1 MKKNFLLTY
10 ILIFSF
16 VQFFSQT
23 TYYVAPS
30 ASGGSNSNAG
40 TSLAAP
46 FETLAHA
53 IDQLTAGDILYVR
66 EGTYRE
72 TITIDED
79 GSSGNLITIQNY
91 NNEVVTIDGT
101 VDVTGTWS
109 TYNDVSGAYQL
120 SYTGDITQLFVDD
133 QPMVNARWP
142 NAQFN
147 DDSIFSHSTWAEG
160 IEGSSSNGSLTID
173 TSVHNPGSIDL
184 GGSIGILNIGSF
196 KTSTVEI
203 SNHNLV
209 SDVITYNSSDLTGNY
224 KTKHHYYFFEGKKEF
239 IDTNNEWFHDKTNNI
254 LYLFP
259 DDGSDPSNRSIKAKI
274 TDYRVTFSAA
284 NYVKLKGI
292 NFFATTFLMTG
303 NSDNN
308 IIEECNFY
316 FPSASK
322 RMLGTTNGVGTPN
335 VTELEGNADNN
346 HILKCLFEYSE
357 GEALRIKGDNNT
369 IENNYFH
376 HIDWSVSDL
385 ESLMVSILCTGDD
398 NIFDNNSIHTTGASA
413 TVLPGER
420 SIFSYNN
427 ITNTGLLQ
435 SDGAV
440 FQGTSANVS
449 GSVVHHNYVY
459 DTEKYAF
466 RYDAPGGDASS
477 AGSYGIMHH
486 NIADN
491 TNGLMIKGNN
501 QIIAHNTIIN
511 TQNNKNDIVILSED
525 CSNTNTWLFNNLAEK
540 IGAHRSATTFSLSA
554 NSPMPIAGNN
564 GGSNYGYLKDE
575 NSTPEDTDDDFWR
588 ACVNGDTYYNATA
601 GVGSAQ
607 NNIDQIN
614 ISRTGVTYNADVESL
629 INYDSSDG
637 KSESDYHPTSNTI
650 IDQGVTLSSTPTG
663 SATYGPS
670 SNFNYTPI
678 TGSSRQM
685 DELIPHTNAGSGADI
700 GAFEVGESWTTG
712 INWTPKFHT
721 TIWKKTAATTDW
733 NTASNWSTGYVPTS
747 DVHVI
752 IPTGATRYPEIS
764 NTGAAS
770 KNITVNT
777 SATLT
782 INKGYDL
789 TIAGNFT
796 NRGTVTLNS
805 DSNEFSSI
813 IVQGTSSGNITYNRY
828 VNSLSGGTGWDL
840 IGSPVNGLQISSFA
854 TTNDSPLATGN
865 GSGAGD
871 VGEYAIGTYDPSNNT
886 WANYTTSNVST
897 IQFTPG
903 KGYQMATES
912 GATMAFTGTID
923 TDATE
928 TIAIESFTDESGRRW
943 NLISNPYPSFI
954 TIGPNSTSNTFLE
967 VNDDVIDASYVGVYG
982 YDADN
987 SNGSDYT
994 IHNNTSSS
1002 KIAPG
1007 QGFFVAARSTT
1018 AANIT
1023 FKEEMQTTST
1033 GDDFISGD
1041 NMENTEVVLRIYN
1054 GGNAVGNTK
1063 LYFGNDLTLAL
1074 DPGWDAGSYS
1084 QSASI
1089 MTRLV
1094 EEDEGYGMAINAM
1107 GLDAMENVV
1116 IPLVINQSAG
1126 QEFRINLHTSTIPDP
1141 NLYLEDI
1148 EEGTFTN
1155 LYDSDFVYVPT
1166 SDLSGVGRFFLHMT
1180 ADTMSNGEVSTSI
1193 LNAYKE
1199 IDANY
1204 ITIEG
1209 LATQPNETKV
1219 RLYNILGLEVLSTTL
1234 QNNMGIQKIST
1245 IGMANGIYIV
1255 ELESGTDRLTKKL
1268 IIH

>member
-1 MKKNFLLTY
+1 MKRFLFLLILFLSIFNTY
-10 ILIFSF
+10 SAD
-16 VQFFSQT
+16 
-23 TYYVAPS
+23 YYVS
-30 ASGGSNSNAG
+30 SSGTDNESCGAIG
-40 TSLAAP
+40 TP
-46 FETLAHA
+46 CQTIQYA
-53 IDQLTAGDILYVR
+53 INKLSAGDTLYIR

-72 TITIDED
+72 TITITND
-79 GSSGNLITIQNY
+79 GTSGNLITIQNY
-91 NNEVVTIDGT
+91 TGETVTIDGT
-101 VDVTGTWS
+101 TDITGTWS

-160 IEGSSSNGSLTID
+160 DEGNSSNGSLTID
-173 TSVHNPGSIDL
+173 TSVHDPGSIDL
-184 GGSIGILNIGSF
+184 NGSIGILNIGSF
-196 KTSTVEI
+196 KTWSIEI
-203 SNHNLV
+203 TDHNLA
-209 SDVITYNSSDLTGNY
+209 SDVITYNPSDLGGTY
-224 KTKHHYYFFEGKKEF
+224 KPKHHYYFFEGKKEF

-259 DDGSDPSNRSIKAKI
+259 DDGLDPSNRSIKAKT

-292 NFFATTFLMTG
+292 NFFATTFQMTG

-316 FPSASK
+316 FPSASQ
-322 RMLGTTNGVGTPN
+322 RMLGTTNGLGTPN
-335 VTELEGNADNN
+335 VTSIEGSADNN
-346 HILKCLFEYSE
+346 HILKCLFENSE
-357 GEALRIKGDNNT
+357 GEALRIKGDYNKV
-369 IENNYFH
+369 ENNYFH
-376 HIDWSVSDL
+376 HIDWSVS
-385 ESLMVSILCTGDD
+385 EIEGLMVSIFFNGVE
-398 NIFDNNSIHTTGASA
+398 NIFDNNTIHTTGASA

-540 IGAHRSATTFSLSA
+540 IGSHRSATSFSLSA
-554 NSPMPIAGNN
+554 NSPMPIAGNV
-564 GGSNYGYLKDE
+564 GGSDYGYLKDD
-575 NSTPEDTDDDFWR
+575 NGTDASEDDFWR
-588 ACVNGDTYYNATA
+588 ACTSGDTYYNATA
-601 GVGSAQ
+601 GVGSSQ
-607 NNIDQIN
+607 NNIDQTN
-614 ISRTGVTYNADVESL
+614 VSRTGITYNSDVESL
-629 INYDSSDG
+629 INYNSSTE
-637 KSESDYHPTSNTI
+637 KIESRYHPTSNTI
-650 IDQGVTLSSTPTG
+650 IDQGVTLTNTPSGT
-663 SATYGPS
+663 STYGPS

-685 DELIPHTNAGSGADI
+685 NELIPHTNAGSGADI

-770 KNITVNT
+770 KNITINS

-782 INKGYDL
+782 VNKGYDL
-789 TIAGNFT
+789 TVAGNFT

-805 DSNEFSSI
+805 DSNEFSSL

-840 IGSPVNGLQISSFA
+840 IGSPVNGLQISSFVS
-854 TTNDSPLATGN
+854 TNDAGSSPLATGN
-865 GSGAGD
+865 GSGQGAS
-871 VGEYAIGTYDPSNNT
+871 GEYAIGIYDPSNNS
-886 WANYTTSNVST
+886 WSNYTSSNVNT
-897 IQFTPG
+897 TQFTPG
-903 KGYQMATES
+903 KGYQMATDS
-912 GATMAFTGTID
+912 GATLAFTGTVD

-928 TIAIESFTDESGRRW
+928 TISIESFTDASGRRW

-954 TIGPNSTSNTFLE
+954 TLGPNSTTNTFLE
-967 VNDDVIDASYVGVYG
+967 VNDDIIDATYVGVYG

-987 SNGSDYT
+987 SNGSNYT
-994 IHNNTSSS
+994 IYNNTSSS

-1007 QGFFVAARSTT
+1007 QAFFVAARSTN

-1041 NMENTEVVLRIYN
+1041 IMENTEVELRIYN
-1054 GGNAVGNTK
+1054 NGNAVGNTK
-1063 LYFGNDLTLAL
+1063 LFFNEGLTLGL
-1074 DPGWDAGSYS
+1074 NPGWDAGSYS

-1094 EEDEGYGMAINAM
+1094 QEDEGHGMAINAM
-1107 GLDAMENVV
+1107 GLDAMENAV

-1126 QEFRINLHTSTIPDP
+1126 QEFRINLHTATIPDP
-1141 NLYLEDI
+1141 NVYLEDV

-1155 LYDSDFVYVPT
+1155 LYEGDFVYTPT
-1166 SDLSGVGRFFLHMT
+1166 SDLEGVGRFFIHMS
-1180 ADTMSNGEVSTSI
+1180 ADTMSNEEVSTSM

-1199 IDANY
+1199 IDASY

-1209 LATQPNETKV
+1209 LATQTNETNLS
-1219 RLYNILGLEVLSTTL
+1219 LYNILGRKVLSTTL
-1234 QNNMGIQKIST
+1234 NNNMNTQTIST
-1245 IGMANGIYIV
+1245 VGLSAGIYVI

-1268 IIH
+1268 IIK

>member
-1 MKKNFLLTY
+1 MFKRVLFT
-10 ILIFSF
+10 LIFTFSF
-16 VQFFSQT
+16 FQFFSQT

-40 TSLAAP
+40 TIAAP

-53 IDQLTAGDILYVR
+53 IDQLTAGDILYIR

-79 GSSGNLITIQNY
+79 GSSGNLVTIQNY

-109 TYNDVSGAYQL
+109 TFNDVSGAYQL

-160 IEGSSSNGSLTID
+160 TEGSSSNGSLTID
-173 TSVHNPGSIDL
+173 TSVHDPGTIDL
-184 GGSIGILNIGSF
+184 DGSIGILNIGSF

-203 SNHNLV
+203 ADHNLAT
-209 SDVITYNSSDLTGNY
+209 DVITYNSSDLTGNY

-259 DDGSDPSNRSIKAKI
+259 DDGSDPSNRSIKAKT

-292 NFFATTFLMTG
+292 NFFATTFQMTG

-449 GSVVHHNYVY
+449 GSVVHHNYIY

-663 SATYGPS
+663 STTYGPS

-789 TIAGNFT
+789 SVAGNFT

-828 VNSLSGGTGWDL
+828 VNSLGGGTGWDL

-886 WANYTTSNVST
+886 WTNYTTSNVST
-897 IQFTPG
+897 TQFTPG
-903 KGYQMATES
+903 KGYQMATDS

-928 TIAIESFTDESGRRW
+928 TISVESFTDASGRRW
-943 NLISNPYPSFI
+943 NLISNPYPSYI
-954 TIGPNSTSNTFLE
+954 TISPSSTTNTFLE
-967 VNDDVIDASYVGVYG
+967 VNDDVIDDTYEGVYG
-982 YDADN
+982 YDAVADP
-987 SNGSDYT
+987 STYT
-994 IHNNTSSS
+994 ILNNLSSGS
-1002 KIAPG
+1002 IAPG

-1023 FKEEMQTTST
+1023 FKEEMQTVNGS
-1033 GDDFISGD
+1033 DDFISGD
-1041 NMENTEVVLRIYN
+1041 VFQHAEVELRLFNNDNLVGKTNLFFVEN
-1054 GGNAVGNTK
+1054 
-1063 LYFGNDLTLAL
+1063 LTLGL
-1074 DPGWDAGSYS
+1074 DPGYDAGSFT
-1084 QSASI
+1084 QNDPL

-1094 EEDEGYGMAINAM
+1094 ENDEGHGMAINAM

-1116 IPLVINQSAG
+1116 VPLVINQITG
-1126 QEFRINLHTSTIPDP
+1126 QEVRVNLH
-1141 NLYLEDI
+1141 NANVNGANVFLEDSL
-1148 EEGTFTN
+1148 EGLMIDLKADDFT
-1155 LYDSDFVYVPT
+1155 LTPT
-1166 SDLSGVGRFFLHMT
+1166 SDLEGVGRFFIHIT
-1180 ADTMSNGEVSTSI
+1180 ADTMSSGEASTSL
-1193 LNAYKE
+1193 LNAYKKV
-1199 IDANY
+1199 DSSY
-1204 ITIEG
+1204 ITVEG

-1219 RLYNILGLEVLSTTL
+1219 HLYNILGTEVLSTTL
-1234 QNNMGIQKIST
+1234 HNNMGIQTIST
-1245 IGMANGIYIV
+1245 IGMATGIYII

>member
-1 MKKNFLLTY
+1 MKRFLFLL
-10 ILIFSF
+10 ILFISVFNIYSAD
-16 VQFFSQT
+16 
-23 TYYVAPS
+23 YYVS
-30 ASGGSNSNAG
+30 SSGTDNESCGAIG
-40 TSLAAP
+40 TP
-46 FETLAHA
+46 CQTIQYA
-53 IDQLTAGDILYVR
+53 INKLSAGDTLYIR

-72 TITIDED
+72 TITITND

-91 NNEVVTIDGT
+91 NNEIVTIDGT
-101 VDVTGTWS
+101 TDITGSWS

-160 IEGSSSNGSLTID
+160 DEGNSSNGSLTID
-173 TSVHNPGSIDL
+173 TTVHDPGTIDL
-184 GGSIGILNIGSF
+184 DESIGILNIGSF
-196 KTSTVEI
+196 KTWSVEI
-203 SNHNLV
+203 TGHNQET
-209 SDVITYNSSDLTGNY
+209 DVITYNSSDLGGTY
-224 KTKHHYYFFEGKKEF
+224 KPKHHYYFFEGKKEF

-259 DDGSDPSNRSIKAKI
+259 DDGSDPSNRSIKAKT

-292 NFFATTFLMTG
+292 NFFATTFQMTG

-316 FPSASK
+316 FPSASQ
-322 RMLGTTNGVGTPN
+322 RMLGTTNGLGTPN
-335 VTELEGNADNN
+335 VTSIEGSADNN
-346 HILKCLFEYSE
+346 HILKCLFENSE
-357 GEALRIKGDNNT
+357 GEALRIKGDYNT
-369 IENNYFH
+369 VENNYFH
-376 HIDWSVSDL
+376 HIDWSVS
-385 ESLMVSILCTGDD
+385 EIEGLMVSIFFNGVE
-398 NIFDNNSIHTTGASA
+398 NIFDNNTIHTTGASA

-540 IGAHRSATTFSLSA
+540 IGAHRSATSFSLSA
-554 NSPMPIAGNN
+554 NSPMPIAGNV
-564 GGSNYGYLKDE
+564 GGSDNGYLKDD
-575 NSTPEDTDDDFWR
+575 NGTDASADDFWR
-588 ACVNGDTYYNATA
+588 VCTSGDTYYNATA
-601 GVGSAQ
+601 GVGSSQ
-607 NNIDQIN
+607 NNIDQTN
-614 ISRTGVTYNADVESL
+614 VSRTGITYNSDVESL
-629 INYDSSDG
+629 INYSSSTE
-637 KSESDYHPTSNTI
+637 KIESRYHPTSNTI
-650 IDQGVTLSSTPTG
+650 IDQGVTLTNTPTG
-663 SATYGPS
+663 TSTYGPS

-685 DELIPHTNAGSGADI
+685 NELIPHTNAGSGADI

-770 KNITVNT
+770 KNIIINS

-789 TIAGNFT
+789 TVAGNFT
-796 NRGTVTLNS
+796 NRGTVTLES
-805 DSNEFSSI
+805 DSNEFSSLI
-813 IVQGTSSGNITYNRY
+813 IQGTSSGNITYNRY

-840 IGSPVNGLQISSFA
+840 IGSPVNGLQISSFVS
-854 TTNDSPLATGN
+854 TNDAGSSPLATGN

-871 VGEYAIGTYDPSNNT
+871 VGEYAIGTYDPSNNS
-886 WANYTTSNVST
+886 WSNYTSSNVST
-897 IQFTPG
+897 TQFTPG
-903 KGYQMATES
+903 KGYQMATDS
-912 GATMAFTGTID
+912 GATLAFTGTID

-928 TIAIESFTDESGRRW
+928 TISIESFTDASGRRW

-954 TIGPNSTSNTFLE
+954 TLGPNSTSNTFLE
-967 VNDDVIDASYVGVYG
+967 VNDDIIDATYVGVYG

-987 SNGSDYT
+987 TNGSNYT
-994 IHNNTSSS
+994 IYNNTSSS

-1007 QGFFVAARSTT
+1007 QAFFVAARSTT

-1041 NMENTEVVLRIYN
+1041 VMENTEVELRIYN
-1054 GGNAVGNTK
+1054 NGNAVGNTK
-1063 LYFGNDLTLAL
+1063 LFFDDNLTLGL
-1074 DPGWDAGSYS
+1074 NPGWDAGSYS
-1084 QSASI
+1084 PSAAI

-1094 EEDEGYGMAINAM
+1094 EEDEGHGIAINAM
-1107 GLDAMENVV
+1107 GLDAMENAV

-1126 QEFRINLHTSTIPDP
+1126 QEFRINLHTATIPDP
-1141 NLYLEDI
+1141 NVYLEDI
-1148 EEGTFTN
+1148 VEGTFTN
-1155 LYDSDFVYVPT
+1155 LYEGDFVYTPT
-1166 SDLSGVGRFFLHMT
+1166 SDLVGVGRFFIHMT
-1180 ADTMSNGEVSTSI
+1180 ADTMSSGEVSTSL

-1199 IDANY
+1199 IDASY
-1204 ITIEG
+1204 ITVEG
-1209 LATQPNETKV
+1209 LATQSNETNV
-1219 RLYNILGLEVLSTTL
+1219 RLFNILGREVLSTTL
-1234 QNNMGIQKIST
+1234 NNNMGTQTIST
-1245 IGMANGIYIV
+1245 LGLSAGIYVI

>member
-133 QPMVNARWP
+133 QLMVNARWP

-173 TSVHNPGSIDL
+173 TSVHDPGSIDL

-259 DDGSDPSNRSIKAKI
+259 DDGSDPSNRSIKAKT
-274 TDYRVTFSAA
+274 TDYGVTFSAA

-292 NFFATTFLMTG
+292 NFFATTFLMSG

-588 ACVNGDTYYNATA
+588 ACVDGDTYYNATA

-764 NTGAAS
+764 NTGASS

-789 TIAGNFT
+789 TVAGNFT

-897 IQFTPG
+897 TQFTPG
-903 KGYQMATES
+903 KGYQMATDS

-954 TIGPNSTSNTFLE
+954 TIGPNSTSNTFLQ

-994 IHNNTSSS
+994 IYNNTSSS

-1116 IPLVINQSAG
+1116 VPLVINQSAG

-1155 LYDSDFVYVPT
+1155 LYESDFVYAPT
-1166 SDLSGVGRFFLHMT
+1166 SDLEGVGRFFIHMT
-1180 ADTMSNGEVSTSI
+1180 ADTMSNGEVSISM

-1209 LATQPNETKV
+1209 LATQPNETKF
-1219 RLYNILGLEVLSTTL
+1219 RLYNILGSEVLSTTL

-1245 IGMANGIYIV
+1245 IGMATGIYIV